1 MFYLTL
7 ISVLLIGFGD
17 LRNFL
22 TPVGY
27 WLVWAL
33 WAISVLFYFFLSGK
47 FQIFEEA
54 KRMPRLVC
62 IVFGFL
68 VFGMV
73 VSAVTVPQYS
83 AFYQSIKISVIFIF
97 FFVFYLLVREVGVDF
112 IVRAVCWVLI
122 GLSFFFLLSKYY
134 GVPFWVRLGDG
145 REGVFISYPGAMWK
159 MAVFFL
165 PLLIANTYLRPEN
178 SIRNGFCI
186 GLSIYLLVLDGLRTG
201 FLSFVVIV
209 FIFILLALFVSSFR
223 KLVFRIGWIGS
234 VFSAFF
240 LFFVFDRFL
249 SSRFNIAEINSLT
262 ELSQKKSAFVKVE
275 PLAVSQ
281 LSAGDSDRISLLKH
295 GLDHALDCLPFG
307 CGFETTASLSHGIVM
322 SVHNAYLAAFG
333 DFGVLGLIG
342 MLGFFVVSSWPF
354 FKVFKPKYSR
364 AGLCGQSYS
373 IDQKLY
379 VLAATLGALFFC
391 GGWLLHTFS
400 SEMSEWGFFLILL
413 AISWSMI
420 RKEH

>member
-186 GLSIYLLVLDGLRTG
+186 GLSIYLLVLDGSRTG

-209 FIFILLALFVSSFR
+209 L
-223 KLVFRIGWIGS
+223 
-234 VFSAFF
+234 F
-240 LFFVFDRFL
+240 LFYWLCLCLLLESLFLELVGLGRF
-249 SSRFNIAEINSLT
+249 
-262 ELSQKKSAFVKVE
+262 
-275 PLAVSQ
+275 SQ
-281 LSAGDSDRISLLKH
+281 LSFYFLFLIGFYPLVLISLKL
-295 GLDHALDCLPFG
+295 
-307 CGFETTASLSHGIVM
+307 IV
-322 SVHNAYLAAFG
+322 
-333 DFGVLGLIG
+333 
-342 MLGFFVVSSWPF
+342 
-354 FKVFKPKYSR
+354 
-364 AGLCGQSYS
+364 
-373 IDQKLY
+373 
-379 VLAATLGALFFC
+379 
-391 GGWLLHTFS
+391 
-400 SEMSEWGFFLILL
+400 
-413 AISWSMI
+413 
-420 RKEH
+420 